1 MLLVCLC
8 WLSGGNHLS
17 GGCWT
22 SCFALLS
29 SSSPLFSS
37 EPQLNCTFL
46 LSNKTERKTRGESK
60 SHDKRK
66 WKDCTIF
73 RREETN
79 VFRISCR
86 ATRVRWEFINNTDYV
101 YFLYFFIQR
110 VASYCSIKVECVL
123 FVVVEQTHFSKVNSY
138 YSISFHF
145 ICQKSCTSMKTHHIL
160 EADHMLVIQL
170 FCKAFSN

>member
-22 SCFALLS
+22 SCLALLS

-73 RREETN
+73 RREEAN

-123 FVVVEQTHFSKVNSY
+123 
-138 YSISFHF
+138 SFHF